1 MEEPTWKNQSGSRR
15 LLALTR
21 PTAGCGSARRP
32 TKESAVPPGVLTVNV
47 LRCEKLVA
55 DPPHRHAIDAHIF
68 HPSVAPS
75 VEVSVV
81 GWMLHDPGR
90 TLPHAGSGKNPVWQV
105 DL

>member
-1 MEEPTWKNQSGSRR
+1 MWFCEE
-15 LLALTR
+15 AD
-21 PTAGCGSARRP
+21 
-32 TKESAVPPGVLTVNV
+32 KESAVPPGVLTVTV
-47 LRCEKLVA
+47 LRGEKLVA
-55 DPPHRHAIDAHIF
+55 DPPHRHASDAHIF

-75 VEVSVV
+75 FEVSV